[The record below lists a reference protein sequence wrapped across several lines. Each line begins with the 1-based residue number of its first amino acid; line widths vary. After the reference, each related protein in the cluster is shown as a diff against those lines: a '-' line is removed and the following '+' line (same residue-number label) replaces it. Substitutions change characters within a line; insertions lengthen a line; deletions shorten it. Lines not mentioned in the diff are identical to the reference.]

1 MHSEKME
8 QFKCDICQ
16 GTFSSQSNLKRH
28 TETMHIKD
36 KHEFEC
42 NQCDKIFER
51 LDNLHQHKRI
61 EHNDQRKTI
70 IIQGV
75 NDKHEPFSCYI
86 CNKVDKD
93 RNSVLRHIEQK
104 HVKKSFCFN
113 ICFKV
118 FSRKDTLQ
126 IHSQSHNYSIFKP
139 KIICEICRQEFP
151 GKLELRNHRLHTHK
165 EKDE

>member
-1 MHSEKME
+1 MQIHEEENPNYCHECQKGFSRKSNYKHHILTIHSANKE

-28 TETMHIKD
+28 TETMHSKD

-75 NDKHEPFSCYI
+75 NDKNEPFSC
-86 CNKVDKD
+86 
-93 RNSVLRHIEQK
+93 
-104 HVKKSFCFN
+104 
-113 ICFKV
+113 
-118 FSRKDTLQ
+118 
-126 IHSQSHNYSIFKP
+126 
-139 KIICEICRQEFP
+139 
-151 GKLELRNHRLHTHK
+151 
-165 EKDE
+165 